1 MKKKEE
7 TTGEGQTDVV
17 KLDEE
22 SAPEINDNDP
32 DGSGTPEQNDPQIEV
47 IKLKSVTLKGTD
59 SQKIGPHTLFIGS
72 MIVNFVD
79 GKADVQEGI
88 AEELENG
95 GYIE

>member
-7 TTGEGQTDVV
+7 TTGEGTDEV
-17 KLDEE
+17 KLSEE
-22 SAPEINDNDP
+22 SAPEINDGDP
-32 DGSGTPEQNDPQIEV
+32 DASGTPEQNDSQIEV
-47 IKLKSVTLKGTD
+47 FNLKGVTLKGTD
-59 SQKIGPHTLFIGS
+59 SQKTGPHTLFIGS
-72 MIVNFVD
+72 KIVNFVD